1 MSGLVIKDFMVLR
14 KQGKSYLL
22 ILGLYALLT
31 IMGVFNYSVMSSMMV
46 VLVMMLPM
54 ATFSYDDLARWD
66 KYAAAMPVGRA
77 GIVKAK
83 YITTLL
89 ITGGSALLCLVLNT
103 VVAAAR
109 LEDASFGALNLTLLA
124 CLGVGVLI
132 NAVILPM
139 MFKYGAEKAR
149 GMSMGV
155 MLVLFVLIF
164 GLSAL
169 LAETGLESFIPEAVM
184 LWSPVILALFA
195 AAALALS
202 YRLSLRIYRKKE
214 L

>member
-31 IMGVFNYSVMSSMMV
+31 IMGVFYYSVMSSMMV

>member
-155 MLVLFVLIF
+155 MLVLFILIF

-169 LAETGLESFIPEAVM
+169 LAETGLESLIPEAVM
-184 LWSPVILALFA
+184 LWSPVILVLFA

-202 YRLSLRIYRKKE
+202 YRLSLRIYRRKE